1 MKLYAGCDL
10 HSTNNFWGI
19 MDENGKRIFSKKLP
33 HSMPKILKI
42 LEPFKPELAGIAVES
57 TYNWYW
63 IVDQLMAEEYPV
75 HLANPAAMKKYSGLK
90 YSDDKHD
97 AFWLAEMLR
106 LGILPEGYIYPKEER
121 PTRDLC
127 RKRLW
132 LVQRRTDF
140 ILSLQSMISRNTSLR
155 IPADKIKRLSQDS
168 ITELVNTHED
178 LMMIAAV
185 NKVNIN
191 NLTEQI
197 KYLEKKLNEK
207 SSLKPEYKN
216 LLTMPGVGP
225 ILSLTIMLETG
236 PVNRFK
242 KVGNYAFYCR
252 KVDSTWKSNNK
263 NKGKGNKR
271 NGNQYLAWAFSEV
284 AEHARRYNQLAKRFF
299 DRKMSQA
306 NRMIA
311 HGALAHKISRAAYY
325 IMRDNVP
332 LDPQKMFS

>member
-1 MKLYAGCDL
+1 MELYAGCDL

-19 MDENGKRIFSKKLP
+19 KDENGKRIFFKKLP
-33 HSMPKILKI
+33 NSMPKILKM
-42 LEPFKPELAGIAVES
+42 LEPYKPDLAGIAVES

-132 LVQRRTDF
+132 LVQTRTDF
-140 ILSLQSMISRNTSLR
+140 ILSLQSMISRSTSLK
-155 IPADKIKRLSQDS
+155 ISANKIKSLSQDS

-178 LMMIAAV
+178 LMMIAAL
-185 NKVNIN
+185 NKVNID

-197 KYLEKKLNEK
+197 KCL
-207 SSLKPEYKN
+207 
-216 LLTMPGVGP
+216 G
-225 ILSLTIMLETG
+225 
-236 PVNRFK
+236 K
-242 KVGNYAFYCR
+242 KVEHEVQAQTGVQEPFDNTGSGSDLVFYH
-252 KVDSTWKSNNK
+252 
-263 NKGKGNKR
+263 
-271 NGNQYLAWAFSEV
+271 
-284 AEHARRYNQLAKRFF
+284 HAR
-299 DRKMSQA
+299 
-306 NRMIA
+306 NRSSESVQ
-311 HGALAHKISRAAYY
+311 GSGELCLLLSKG
-325 IMRDNVP
+325 
-332 LDPQKMFS
+332 